1 MPNRH
6 DHPGF
11 GPGPGRGDERGRRP
25 DSAGAS
31 DRREER
37 AIGPAG
43 RGGDA
48 GFRAEDAHLKADLR
62 SFGAHWGRTHLDY
75 GHDQNYRPGYH
86 EGGTRFGFFRGQ
98 EYDVEG
104 GPARRQGGSGPND
117 RDTGVEQFGQPA
129 DYAYRPETADRE
141 FDPDYLNWRQQQL
154 RKHDRDYA
162 DWRREQTRKYDDDYW
177 RFRAERQEDFHQRFQ
192 DWRAQREAE
201 ATAPMAKIDAPD
213 KA

>member
-1 MPNRH
+1 MIIQGSAPDRDAATNGA
-6 DHPGF
+6 D
-11 GPGPGRGDERGRRP
+11 GRSPPAPRTGARSAPSGR
-25 DSAGAS
+25 
-31 DRREER
+31 
-37 AIGPAG
+37 
-43 RGGDA
+43 
-48 GFRAEDAHLKADLR
+48 RAEDAHLKADLR

-98 EYDVEG
+98 EYGAEG
-104 GPARRQGGSGPND
+104 GPARRPDGSGPNE

-129 DYAYRPETADRE
+129 DYAYRPESADRE

-192 DWRAQREAE
+192 DWRVQREAE
-201 ATAPMAKIDAPD
+201 ATAPIAKIDAPD